1 MRMCVRRLRIYHKI
15 RTIILV
21 GLFLLLLLYSIILF
35 QNETYFRHFEPWVC
49 NVTERTSNRTCYSN
63 DTKTILFFTPWFRLK
78 PWPGIATTE
87 LYLSDYPTKK
97 CRITYDIDDVGKSD
111 LIIFHG
117 ADMLRYD
124 PYDRSVRT
132 KELEQLHK
140 YRCPSQRMAFLTQET
155 AMNDPLESDL
165 SLPEGFF
172 NWTITYRRDSDFHLP
187 YASYV
192 RLPSAENPPELVNY
206 AADKNKFVLW
216 AVSRCGRIRDKY
228 VKKLLKYIKVDI
240 YGGCSGTFG
249 QDNQCPRSSNCENLF
264 KPYKFYLAFEN
275 GVCTDYITEKFWN
288 AIKRN
293 SVPIVLTKDY
303 YGPDVVPQGSFISV
317 QDFPSVK
324 ALAEYLMYLDKNDTA
339 YNEYFSWKQEFVYE
353 QRSRFRYA
361 ACDICDALHN
371 ECLKPKVYHDIFK
384 TFWNEEVDCTEREQ
398 TLLKLIDRE

>member
-1 MRMCVRRLRIYHKI
+1 
-15 RTIILV
+15 
-21 GLFLLLLLYSIILF
+21 
-35 QNETYFRHFEPWVC
+35 
-49 NVTERTSNRTCYSN
+49 
-63 DTKTILFFTPWFRLK
+63 
-78 PWPGIATTE
+78 
-87 LYLSDYPTKK
+87 
-97 CRITYDIDDVGKSD
+97 
-111 LIIFHG
+111 
-117 ADMLRYD
+117 MLRYD

-240 YGGCSGTFG
+240 YGGCS
-249 QDNQCPRSSNCENLF
+249 
-264 KPYKFYLAFEN
+264 
-275 GVCTDYITEKFWN
+275 
-288 AIKRN
+288 
-293 SVPIVLTKDY
+293 DY